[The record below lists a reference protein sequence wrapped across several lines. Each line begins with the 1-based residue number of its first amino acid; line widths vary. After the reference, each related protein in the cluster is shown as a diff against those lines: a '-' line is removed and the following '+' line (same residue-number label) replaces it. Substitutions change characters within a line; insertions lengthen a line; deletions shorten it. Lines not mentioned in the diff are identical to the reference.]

1 MKLKTNLTLNM
12 GQALTRRVWID
23 ENCDLFILIRG
34 EKEIIQPNHF
44 ALRLPG
50 NIRYHKL
57 GESKEKTT

>member
-12 GQALTRRVWID
+12 GPALTRKVWID
-23 ENCDLFILIRG
+23 ENCDLFVLIRG

-50 NIRYHKL
+50 NIRYRKL
-57 GESKEKTT
+57 ATKEDE